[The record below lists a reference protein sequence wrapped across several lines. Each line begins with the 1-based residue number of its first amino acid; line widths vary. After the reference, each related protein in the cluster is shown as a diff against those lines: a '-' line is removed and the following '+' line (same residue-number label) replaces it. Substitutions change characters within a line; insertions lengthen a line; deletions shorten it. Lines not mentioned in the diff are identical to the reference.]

1 MARIKPTEVRL
12 VASMLEHEAD
22 SADDLAKQ
30 IIEALDAKRE
40 SDEKW
45 VINFYEPN
53 VKVLANY
60 GPYGTANA
68 AVKDVKKLVAAGPQP
83 AQAQVVKLM
92 EVQE

>member
-1 MARIKPTEVRL
+1 MQ
-12 VASMLEHEAD
+12 EAD
-22 SADDLAKQ
+22 DAEDLAKR

-40 SDEKW
+40 DNEQW

-53 VKVLANY
+53 VRVLANY

-68 AVKDVKKLVAAGPQP
+68 AVKDVKKLVAAGPNP

-92 EVQE
+92 EVIE